1 MKSKEDTALLYS
13 EEGKIVIEDM
23 KWAEVSNQCC
33 CGFVLFFFLILSF
46 AFTSK
51 VCHLVSISFGLLG

>member
-33 CGFVLFFFLILSF
+33 CCCFLILSF

>member
-23 KWAEVSNQCC
+23 KWAEVSNQC
-33 CGFVLFFFLILSF
+33 FFFCLFVLILSF

>member
-23 KWAEVSNQCC
+23 KWAEVSNQC
-33 CGFVLFFFLILSF
+33 FFF
-46 AFTSK
+46 
-51 VCHLVSISFGLLG
+51 VCFNSVFCFHQ